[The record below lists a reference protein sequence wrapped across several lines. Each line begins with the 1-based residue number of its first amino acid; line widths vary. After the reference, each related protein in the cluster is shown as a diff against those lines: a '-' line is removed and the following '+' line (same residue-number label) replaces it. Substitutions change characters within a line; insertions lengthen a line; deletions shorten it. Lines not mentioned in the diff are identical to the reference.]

1 MKVFLDSARLGEIE
15 AVVERRCVAGVTTNP
30 TFLLE
35 EAGRQPLAYLRRVVA
50 LLRPLRLPL
59 SVQVMTSSPA
69 EMVEQAEVIRAELDY
84 DRLVVKVPC
93 GWDELAAVAELARRG
108 VAVNGTACMS
118 ATQALMAS
126 AAGARYVTLFYGKM
140 SDAGIDAGAVVE
152 EVARALG
159 GAGAACEL
167 VVASIRRT
175 YDVHECLRRGAHVVT
190 VAFRLLPGLCEH
202 PKTAEAVRAFA
213 QSFVPLDAATPGTRG
228 ELQPTAARRSSSRA
242 TAGT

>member
-1 MKVFLDSARLGEIE
+1 MKVFLDSARLGEID
-15 AVVERRCVAGVTTNP
+15 AAVERRCVAGVTTNP
-30 TFLLE
+30 TFLLD
-35 EAGRQPLAYLRRVVA
+35 EAGRQPLAHLRRVVA
-50 LLRPLRLPL
+50 LLRPLGLPL
-59 SVQVMTSSPA
+59 SVQVMTSSPP
-69 EMVEQAEVIRAELDY
+69 EMVEQAEVIRSELDY

-108 VAVNGTACMS
+108 IAVNGTACMS

-159 GAGAACEL
+159 GAACEL

-213 QSFVPLDAATPGTRG
+213 ESFVPLDVAAPAIRSDY
-228 ELQPTAARRSSSRA
+228 QPTAARRSSSSA